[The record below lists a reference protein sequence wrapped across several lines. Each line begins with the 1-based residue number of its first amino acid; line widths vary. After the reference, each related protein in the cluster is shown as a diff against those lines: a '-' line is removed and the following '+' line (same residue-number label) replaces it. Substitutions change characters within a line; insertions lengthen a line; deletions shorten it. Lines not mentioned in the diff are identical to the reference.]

1 MYLLDD
7 SRCGA
12 GPFAP
17 APAGGPNDER
27 RRPGRSHEINPA
39 LIPLLRNPAE
49 VVIVDEIISAPP
61 GAIKA
66 ALQEISWIWALLVA
80 WLSIVEAI
88 RLVTGHGSLI
98 ALVWVLL

>member
-1 MYLLDD
+1 
-7 SRCGA
+7 
-12 GPFAP
+12 
-17 APAGGPNDER
+17 
-27 RRPGRSHEINPA
+27 
-39 LIPLLRNPAE
+39 LRNPAE